1 MFLNSIYQK
10 TLLYSTL
17 FSLMLLLLMNSCAP
31 SALKGLK
38 KSVLSDEISIPSTI
52 SFNQRAMAKY
62 RCKIEAFDQKIS
74 GVLIFKQ
81 QIDTLRVVMI
91 TDFGLKVIDLSFY
104 EETNYKINHIM
115 KHLDYEFVRESFA
128 LNILMLLPQKQ
139 NNVLIDYEDDDQ
151 NMIYD
156 SKHSMLYYF
165 KDHQKYRVDRY
176 RSKSKLISMATINQ
190 ETKECRIEQL
200 NPAIQIILKPLK

>member
-31 SALKGLK
+31 VALKGLE
-38 KSVLSDEISIPSTI
+38 KSALLDDIGIPSTI
-52 SFNQRAMAKY
+52 PFDQHSVAKY
-62 RCKIEAFDQKIS
+62 RCKIEAFDQKIT

-81 QIDTLRVVMI
+81 QIDTIRVVMI

-104 EETNYKINHIM
+104 EENKYTINHMM

-139 NNVLIDYEDDDQ
+139 SNDLAYYENGSESLIY
-151 NMIYD
+151 Y
-156 SKHSMLYYF
+156 SKLNMLYYF
-165 KDHQKYRVDRY
+165 NDHKKYKIERY
-176 RSKSKLISMATINQ
+176 RSKSKLISIASINQ
-190 ETKECRIEQL
+190 ETMECRIAQF
-200 NPAIQIILKPLK
+200 NPVMHMIINPLK